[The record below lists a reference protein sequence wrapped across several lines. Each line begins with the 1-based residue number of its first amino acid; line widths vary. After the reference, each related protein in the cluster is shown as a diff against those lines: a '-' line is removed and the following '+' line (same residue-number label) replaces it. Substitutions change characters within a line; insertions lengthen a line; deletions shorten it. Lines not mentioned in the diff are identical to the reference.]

1 MHPHQGV
8 VEPWSDHR
16 SINSVTICSS
26 SKFYSTAKRVAKVL
40 EAEGKT
46 VFTPRFEYSEELIDV
61 SLEEK
66 MVLTREFLA
75 KISRSDAIY
84 VINEGGYTGRSVCI
98 EIGYASAL
106 KKTVL
111 LSEEPSEGAVMALAS
126 AIVPVDQL
134 ASALNKGSFT
144 AL

>member
-1 MHPHQGV
+1 
-8 VEPWSDHR
+8 
-16 SINSVTICSS
+16 
-26 SKFYSTAKRVAKVL
+26 
-40 EAEGKT
+40 